1 MQRASVLAAHGT
13 FLDLIGREDCH
24 CLLGAGGPVPSADQ
38 APRLVGAAQMLRA
51 VHLSIHGAHRLMRR
65 ADRLAAARALRHLV
79 HAHRFV
85 GPALTVPQARGA
97 QPAASLR
104 RLCVALLRVP
114 VADDAAAAAARR
126 EARRAGRMPVLGAH
140 ALVGRAVLESAR
152 RADSHVLVTRR
163 LSVHPTLRDTV
174 VRAKVLGTD
183 RAAVRAGVAGA
194 VLVPANNERRRRAA
208 AMGTREQPGRHTTE
222 RPLRAERRPTPA
234 RRLELP
240 LGALYEDGRVD
251 ELQRM
256 HDRLH
261 LAAPDLLGAASLG
274 EGCDGCNSLRIGL
287 LLQDRLEVAIQPAEL
302 GGVDRYFE
310 SILDRKSTRLNSSHR
325 YISYAVFCLKKKK
338 NKK

>member
-1 MQRASVLAAHGT
+1 
-13 FLDLIGREDCH
+13 
-24 CLLGAGGPVPSADQ
+24 
-38 APRLVGAAQMLRA
+38 MLRA
-51 VHLSIHGAHRLMRR
+51 VHLSIHGAQRLMRR

-140 ALVGRAVLESAR
+140 ALVGRAVLEPAR
-152 RADSHVLVTRR
+152 RAEAHVLVTRR
-163 LSVHPTLRDTV
+163 LSVHATLRDAM
-174 VRAKVLGTD
+174 VRAEVLGTD
-183 RAAVRAGVAGA
+183 RAAVRAGLTGA
-194 VLVPANNERRRRAA
+194 VLVPADDEGRGRAA
-208 AMGTREQPGRHTTE
+208 AVRTRHGPGGRTGQ

-251 ELQRM
+251 ELQRI
-256 HDRLH
+256 HDGLH
-261 LAAPDLLGAASLG
+261 LATPDLLGAATLG
-274 EGCDGCNSLRIGL
+274 KRCDGCNSLRI
-287 LLQDRLEVAIQPAEL
+287 
-302 GGVDRYFE
+302 
-310 SILDRKSTRLNSSHR
+310 
-325 YISYAVFCLKKKK
+325 
-338 NKK
+338 